1 MATRKIWVKRYAQ
14 AVFEI
19 AENQGNDHMEGALD
33 VWSGELT
40 QILKVLENAELR
52 AFLRHAK
59 VRLGQK
65 VKAIEEVLPEV
76 SPMARN
82 LLALLVSRGLADRVP
97 GVEAEFRLLVD
108 QYRGVERVKVYSA
121 VVLEDGEKE
130 LVVSFVKEAVGRE
143 GVLEEEVDHSII
155 GGLIIRVGD
164 KLLDGSTRTKLEDL
178 KWRLETATVDPT
190 I

>member
-1 MATRKIWVKRYAQ
+1 MATRRSWVKRYAQ

-19 AENQGNDHMEGALD
+19 AEDQGPEHMEEALD
-33 VWSGELT
+33 AWSAELA
-40 QILKVLENAELR
+40 QIVKVLENAELR
-52 AFLRHAK
+52 AFLQHAK

-65 VKAIEEVLPEV
+65 VKVIDDVLPEV

-82 LLALLVSRGLADRVP
+82 LLALLVSRGLADQAP
-97 GVEAEFRLLVD
+97 GVDADFRLLVD

-121 VVLEDGEKE
+121 VVLEDGERE
-130 LVVSFVKEAVGRE
+130 WVISFVKDTVGRQV
-143 GVLEEEVDHSII
+143 VLEEEVDHSII

-178 KWRLETATVDPT
+178 KWRMETATVGSKT
-190 I
+190 